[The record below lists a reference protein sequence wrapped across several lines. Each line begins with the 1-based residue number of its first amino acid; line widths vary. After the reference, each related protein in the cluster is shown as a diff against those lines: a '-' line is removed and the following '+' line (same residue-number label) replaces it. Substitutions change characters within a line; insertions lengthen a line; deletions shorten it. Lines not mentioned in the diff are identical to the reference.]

1 MNFYLFTVLP
11 RRIALAIGVALI
23 ALAGPAQAERIK
35 DLASIQG
42 VRGNPLIGYGLVV
55 GLDGSGDQVR
65 QTPFTQQSLTN
76 MLSQLGITVPPGS
89 NMQLKNVAA
98 VMVTATLPAFARP
111 GQRLDVVV
119 SSMGNAKSLRGGTLL
134 MTPLKGADSQ
144 VYAIAQGNI
153 LVGGAG
159 ASAGGSSVQINQLN
173 GGRIDAGAIVER
185 GVPTSFAQDGN
196 IYLEMDVTD
205 FGTTQNVVAALNRQF
220 GAGTAQAL
228 DGRVVQVRGPLGTAD
243 QAAFLAQ
250 VENVQVRR
258 APATAKV
265 IINARTGS
273 VVMNQTV
280 MIDEAAVAHGNLS
293 VIINQQM
300 QVSQPDTPFGGGQT
314 VVVPNTQ
321 IEVRQEDGAL
331 HRMRTS
337 ANLADVVKALNALGA
352 TPQDLLAILQAM
364 KAAGALRADLEI
376 I

>member
-1 MNFYLFTVLP
+1 MVSL
-11 RRIALAIGVALI
+11 LARVCISVGLVAG
-23 ALAGPAQAERIK
+23 AGAAHAERLK

-42 VRGNPLIGYGLVV
+42 VRGNQLIGYGLVV

-98 VMVTATLPAFARP
+98 VMVTTTLPAFARP
-111 GQRLDVVV
+111 GQTLDVVV

-173 GGRIDAGAIVER
+173 GGRISAGAIVER
-185 GVPTSFAQDGN
+185 GVPTTFSRDGYVYVELN
-196 IYLEMDVTD
+196 NTD
-205 FGTTQNVVAALNRQF
+205 FGTAQNVSMALNRKF
-220 GAGTAQAL
+220 GQGTATAL
-228 DGRVVQVRGPLGTAD
+228 DGRVVQVRTPMD
-243 QAAFLAQ
+243 QASQARFLSQLEDLQ
-250 VENVQVRR
+250 VTR
-258 APATAKV
+258 APTVAKV

-273 VVMNQTV
+273 VVMNRTV
-280 MIDEAAVAHGNLS
+280 MIEEAAVAHGNLS
-293 VIINQQM
+293 VIINRQN
-300 QVSQPDTPFGGGQT
+300 QVSQPDTPFTEGQT

-321 IEVRQEDGAL
+321 IEVRQENGSL
-331 HRMRTS
+331 QRVSTS
-337 ANLADVVKALNALGA
+337 ANLADVVKGLNALGA

-364 KAAGALRADLEI
+364 KTAGALRAELEI